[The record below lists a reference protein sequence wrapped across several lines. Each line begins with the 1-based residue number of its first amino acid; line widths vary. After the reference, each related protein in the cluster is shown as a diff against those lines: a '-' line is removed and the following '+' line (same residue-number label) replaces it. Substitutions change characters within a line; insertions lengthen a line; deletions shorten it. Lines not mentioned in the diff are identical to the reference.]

1 MSGCKERLRQLMAE
15 AELDTMQVAALLE
28 QKTMRKYSLRTV
40 QAWVASED
48 KASSRECPAW
58 VLENLEQII
67 SNQQVINI

>member
-1 MSGCKERLRQLMAE
+1 MSGCKERLRRLMAE

-28 QKTMRKYSLRTV
+28 KRTMRKYSLRTV

-67 SNQQVINI
+67 RNE